1 VGSIIRSG
9 SLVSWNV
16 GNLITNAGGTLALT
30 VQTADTAESILDSA
44 TVTSDTP
51 DPNPAD
57 ASAFVTVVVGIPVK
71 PQLAANFTGTN
82 GAFSLTISG
91 SSSLTTI
98 QASTNLVNWV
108 TVYSTNSA
116 VPFTFTDPNKTNY
129 PYRFYRAVTS
139 Q

>member
-1 VGSIIRSG
+1 MVAW
-9 SLVSWNV
+9 VV
-16 GNLITNAGGTLALT
+16 GNLTTNAGGTLALT
-30 VQTADTAESILDSA
+30 VQTADTTNIPESVVNLA
-44 TVTSDTP
+44 TASSDTP

-57 ASAFVTVVVGIPVK
+57 STVSVAITVGIPVK
-71 PQLAANFTGTN
+71 PQLAASFTGTN
-82 GAFSLTISG
+82 GAFSLTIPG

-116 VPFTFTDPNKTNY
+116 APFTFTDPNKTNY
-129 PYRFYRAVTS
+129 PYRFYRASVPS